1 MDVYLF
7 IDSKDIRNY
16 LQKIKYEFTVPET
29 AFLIYMSRRAT
40 LNEKLDAWQE
50 IIDTMPDCSMGER
63 INMGKISSFHRF
75 LTEYIA
81 LLKNLLD
88 TFYKS
93 EKAVYTY
100 SFYEKEGN
108 WTESVKDFEWVEEGK
123 VFSDYQTAF
132 SHLKKNYLQDSFER
146 LRFIKQYFSEEE
158 DESGK
163 KLTLEMNHDLEL
175 LSVDEQG
182 VLNDSQTDLFLTF
195 EGMWF
200 AFPTPFR
207 RGDILINPFLSKKPF
222 VLHDIRTWGSKE
234 MLANGYAK
242 EDGLVKN
249 ADRTIERLMKN
260 GDTSDMN
267 YSGCYIGEDARNGF
281 YIFSEV
287 FWNYLYLERYTQP
300 LKGEQR
306 ALAALASYHSPD
318 REERIGEDLLSNSVH
333 YFFMEEQ
340 CRRNRKLIEREYTSE
355 GKKLAGLEVSDL
367 TEGKRFSKWKKS
379 KEIQEKDKNKN
390 ED

>member
-1 MDVYLF
+1 MDIYQF
-7 IDSKDIRNY
+7 IDSRDIRNY
-16 LQKIKYEFTVPET
+16 LQDIKYKFTVPET
-29 AFLIYMSRRAT
+29 AFLIYISRRAT

-63 INMGKISSFHRF
+63 INMVEIPSFRKF

-81 LLKNLLD
+81 LLKKLLD
-88 TFYKS
+88 IFYKS
-93 EKAVYTY
+93 EKAVFTY

-108 WTESVKDFEWVEEGK
+108 RTGSVREFEWVEEGK

-146 LRFIKQYFSEEE
+146 LRFIKQYFSGAE
-158 DESGK
+158 DESEK
-163 KLTLEMNHDLEL
+163 KLTIEMNHDLEL

-195 EGMWF
+195 DGMWF

-207 RGDILINPFLSKKPF
+207 RGDILINRVISEQPF
-222 VLHDIRTWGSKE
+222 VLNDIRTWGSKE
-234 MLANGYAK
+234 MLESGYSE
-242 EDGLVKN
+242 EDGMVKN
-249 ADRTIERLMKN
+249 AGRTVERLMKN

-306 ALAALASYHSPD
+306 ALTAIGSNLSTD
-318 REERIGEDLLSNSVH
+318 REKRISEELLCNTVH
-333 YFFMEEQ
+333 YYFMEEQ
-340 CRRNRKLIEREYTSE
+340 CRRNRELIEREYTSE
-355 GKKLAGLEVSDL
+355 GKKLAGLEVS
-367 TEGKRFSKWKKS
+367 ESKERKRF
-379 KEIQEKDKNKN
+379 
-390 ED
+390 

>member
-1 MDVYLF
+1 MDIYQF
-7 IDSKDIRNY
+7 IDSRDIRNY
-16 LQKIKYEFTVPET
+16 LQDIKYKFTVPET
-29 AFLIYMSRRAT
+29 AFLVYMSRRAT

-63 INMGKISSFHRF
+63 INMVEIPSFRKF

-81 LLKNLLD
+81 LLKKLLD
-88 TFYKS
+88 IFYKS

-108 WTESVKDFEWVEEGK
+108 WVGSVGKIEWVEEGK
-123 VFSDYQTAF
+123 VFSDFHTAF
-132 SHLKKNYLQDSFER
+132 SHVKKNYLDESLKK
-146 LRFIKQYFSEEE
+146 LRFTKQYFFDAE
-158 DESGK
+158 DESEK
-163 KLTLEMNHDLEL
+163 RLTLEMNHDLKI
-175 LSVDEQG
+175 LSINEQG
-182 VLNDSQTDLFLTF
+182 ILNDSKIDLFLAF

-207 RGDILINPFLSKKPF
+207 RGDILINPFLSEKPF

-234 MLANGYAK
+234 MLENGYSE
-242 EDGLVKN
+242 EDGMVKN
-249 ADRTIERLMKN
+249 AGRTVERLMKN

-306 ALAALASYHSPD
+306 ALTAIGSNLSTD
-318 REERIGEDLLSNSVH
+318 REKRISEELLCNTVH
-333 YFFMEEQ
+333 YYFMEEQ
-340 CRRNRKLIEREYTSE
+340 CRRNRELIEREYTSE
-355 GKKLAGLEVSDL
+355 GKKLAGLEVS
-367 TEGKRFSKWKKS
+367 ESKERKRF
-379 KEIQEKDKNKN
+379 
-390 ED
+390 

>member
-1 MDVYLF
+1 MDIYQF
-7 IDSKDIRNY
+7 IDSRDIRNY
-16 LQKIKYEFTVPET
+16 LQDIKYKFTVPET

-40 LNEKLDAWQE
+40 LNEKLDTWQE

-63 INMGKISSFHRF
+63 INMVEIPSFRKF

-81 LLKNLLD
+81 LLKKLLD
-88 TFYKS
+88 IFYKS
-93 EKAVYTY
+93 EKAVFTY

-108 WTESVKDFEWVEEGK
+108 RTGSVREFEWVEEGK

-132 SHLKKNYLQDSFER
+132 SHLKKNYLDEPFKK
-146 LRFIKQYFSEEE
+146 LRFIKQYFSGVE
-158 DESGK
+158 DEGEK
-163 KLTLEMNHDLEL
+163 KLTLEMNHDLEI

-182 VLNDSQTDLFLTF
+182 VLNDSQTDLYLTF

-207 RGDILINPFLSKKPF
+207 RGDILKNPFLSEQPF
-222 VLHDIRTWGSKE
+222 VLNDIRTWGSKE
-234 MLANGYAK
+234 MLENGYAQ
-242 EDGLVKN
+242 EDSLVKN

-281 YIFSEV
+281 YIFPEV

-300 LKGEQR
+300 LEGEQR
-306 ALAALASYHSPD
+306 ALTAIGSNLSPD
-318 REERIGEDLLSNSVH
+318 RKKRIGEELLCNTVH
-333 YFFMEEQ
+333 YYFMEEQ
-340 CRRNRKLIEREYTSE
+340 CRRNREWIEREYTSE
-355 GKKLAGLEVSDL
+355 EKKLEGVEASGTKERKGLEN
-367 TEGKRFSKWKKS
+367 GKN
-379 KEIQEKDKNKN
+379 QEKCRKKDKNEN

>member
-1 MDVYLF
+1 MDIYQF
-7 IDSKDIRNY
+7 IDSRDIRNY
-16 LQKIKYEFTVPET
+16 LQDIKYKFTVPET

-63 INMGKISSFHRF
+63 INMVEIPSFRKF

-81 LLKNLLD
+81 LLKKLLD
-88 TFYKS
+88 IFYKS
-93 EKAVYTY
+93 EKAVFTY

-108 WTESVKDFEWVEEGK
+108 RIGSVRKFEWVEEGK

-146 LRFIKQYFSEEE
+146 LRFIKQYFSGVE
-158 DESGK
+158 DEGEK
-163 KLTLEMNHDLEL
+163 KLTLEMNHDLEI

-182 VLNDSQTDLFLTF
+182 VLNDSQTDLYLTF

-207 RGDILINPFLSKKPF
+207 RGDILINRVISEQPF
-222 VLHDIRTWGSKE
+222 VLNDIRTWGSKE
-234 MLANGYAK
+234 MLESGYSE
-242 EDGLVKN
+242 EDGMVKN
-249 ADRTIERLMKN
+249 ADRTVERLMKN

-267 YSGCYIGEDARNGF
+267 YSGSYIGEDARNGF
-281 YIFSEV
+281 YIFPEV

-300 LKGEQR
+300 LEGEQR
-306 ALAALASYHSPD
+306 ALTAIGSNLSPD
-318 REERIGEDLLSNSVH
+318 REKRIGEKLLCNTVH
-333 YFFMEEQ
+333 YYFMEEQ
-340 CRRNRKLIEREYTSE
+340 CRRNREVIEREYTSE
-355 GKKLAGLEVSDL
+355 GKKLAGLEVSES
-367 TEGKRFSKWKKS
+367 TERKRF
-379 KEIQEKDKNKN
+379 
-390 ED
+390 

>member
-1 MDVYLF
+1 MDIYEF

-16 LQKIKYEFTVPET
+16 LQKMKYEFTVPET
-29 AFLIYMSRRAT
+29 AFLIYMSRRVT
-40 LNEKLDAWQE
+40 LNEKLDAWRE

-63 INMGKISSFHRF
+63 LNMEKIPSFHGF

-88 TFYKS
+88 IFYKS
-93 EKAVYTY
+93 EKEVYTY
-100 SFYEKEGN
+100 AFYEKEEKCSGP
-108 WTESVKDFEWVEEGK
+108 VGKFEWVEEGK
-123 VFSDYQTAF
+123 VFSDFHTAV
-132 SHLKKNYLQDSFER
+132 SHVKKNYPDEPFKK
-146 LRFIKQYFSEEE
+146 LRFIKQYFSDVE
-158 DESGK
+158 DEVEK
-163 KLTLEMNHDLEL
+163 KLTLEMNHDLEI

-182 VLNDSQTDLFLTF
+182 VLNDSQTDLYLTF

-207 RGDILINPFLSKKPF
+207 RGDILKNPFLSEQPF
-222 VLHDIRTWGSKE
+222 VLNDIRTWGSKE
-234 MLANGYAK
+234 MLENGYAQ
-242 EDGLVKN
+242 EDSPVKN

-267 YSGCYIGEDARNGF
+267 YSGCYIGEDAGNGF

-300 LKGEQR
+300 LEGEQK
-306 ALAALASYHSPD
+306 ALTAVGSKLSPD
-318 REERIGEDLLSNSVH
+318 REKRIGEDLFSNTVH

-340 CRRNRKLIEREYTSE
+340 CRRNREWIEREYTSE
-355 GKKLAGLEVSDL
+355 GKKLAGVEASEPKERKGLEN
-367 TEGKRFSKWKKS
+367 GKN
-379 KEIQEKDKNKN
+379 QEKCRKKDKDEN